1 MREERKT
8 ITALFADLVGWTTLA
23 ERLDAEE
30 AREVLGA
37 GIERVVLAVEEFGG
51 TIKDLAGD
59 GVLALFGA
67 PVAHE
72 DDPERAVRAGLKIV
86 EDVAAYG
93 HDLAV
98 RVGIESGLVVLGPV
112 GASSHI
118 EYSAIGDAVNTAA
131 RLQAAADPCTVLVG
145 AATQRSIGPLFDWG
159 PQEELELKG
168 KPSPSWRTKLSGF
181 DLRLGRSV
189 AWTV

>member
-59 GVLALFGA
+59 GA
-67 PVAHE
+67 
-72 DDPERAVRAGLKIV
+72 RTVR
-86 EDVAAYG
+86 
-93 HDLAV
+93 
-98 RVGIESGLVVLGPV
+98 
-112 GASSHI
+112 
-118 EYSAIGDAVNTAA
+118 
-131 RLQAAADPCTVLVG
+131 
-145 AATQRSIGPLFDWG
+145 
-159 PQEELELKG
+159 
-168 KPSPSWRTKLSGF
+168 RT
-181 DLRLGRSV
+181 GRPRG
-189 AWTV
+189 